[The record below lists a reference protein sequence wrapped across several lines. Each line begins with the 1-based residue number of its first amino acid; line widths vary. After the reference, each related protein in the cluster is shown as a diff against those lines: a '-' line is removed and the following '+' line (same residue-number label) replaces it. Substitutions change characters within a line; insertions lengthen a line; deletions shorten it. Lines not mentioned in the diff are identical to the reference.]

1 MSTSLASPQVAPLPA
16 ASAPVPGSATGA
28 NPASGSTA
36 APVAALTPQVPFT
49 RMDNADPALLEEL
62 LGAVREVAEQGAFT
76 LGHHVECFERE
87 FADYCESDFAIGVSS
102 GTEALA
108 LALRALE
115 IGKGDEV
122 IVPTNSFIATAEAV
136 SAVGAT
142 PVPIDVDPDSHL
154 ITAELVAGALTPR
167 TRCVIPVHLF
177 GATVDLDPILALAE
191 EAGIEVLEDACQA
204 HGARYRGERVGTHGA
219 LGCFSFYPAKN
230 LGAWGDGGAVVTS
243 RPELADRVR
252 LLRAHGERPR
262 YHHSV
267 VGSTARLDALQAA
280 VLRRKLTRLDGWN
293 NDRRRL
299 GRALREKLTSAGV
312 EGKRVNGGG
321 GGAVAGADARSVD
334 PVRLPFAEADHVY
347 HLFVVRCAQRDLLRE
362 HLGERGVASA
372 VHYPVPIHRTGAYA
386 DLGMKEGSLPVSESA
401 AERICSLPLF
411 PGMSDGELNQ
421 VVDAVASFAAEH
433 VGAFNDA
440 GAFAQSTKDA
450 AVPPRS
456 SDI

>member
-1 MSTSLASPQVAPLPA
+1 MARAIAGS
-16 ASAPVPGSATGA
+16 ASA
-28 NPASGSTA
+28 
-36 APVAALTPQVPFT
+36 
-49 RMDNADPALLEEL
+49 R
-62 LGAVREVAEQGAFT
+62 
-76 LGHHVECFERE
+76 
-87 FADYCESDFAIGVSS
+87 I
-102 GTEALA
+102 
-108 LALRALE
+108 
-115 IGKGDEV
+115 
-122 IVPTNSFIATAEAV
+122 
-136 SAVGAT
+136 
-142 PVPIDVDPDSHL
+142 
-154 ITAELVAGALTPR
+154 
-167 TRCVIPVHLF
+167 
-177 GATVDLDPILALAE
+177 
-191 EAGIEVLEDACQA
+191 
-204 HGARYRGERVGTHGA
+204 GA

-312 EGKRVNGGG
+312 EGERVNGGG

-411 PGMSDGELNQ
+411 PGMSDGR
-421 VVDAVASFAAEH
+421 
-433 VGAFNDA
+433 
-440 GAFAQSTKDA
+440 AQSGG
-450 AVPPRS
+450 
-456 SDI
+456 

>member
-1 MSTSLASPQVAPLPA
+1 MSV
-16 ASAPVPGSATGA
+16 
-28 NPASGSTA
+28 
-36 APVAALTPQVPFT
+36 LTREVPFT
-49 RMDNADPALLEEL
+49 RMDNADPELLEEL
-62 LGAVREVAEQGAFT
+62 LGAVSEVAEQGAFT
-76 LGHHVECFERE
+76 LGHHVEAFERE

-115 IGKGDEV
+115 IGRGDEV

-167 TRCVIPVHLF
+167 TRCVIPVHLY
-177 GATVDLDPILALAE
+177 GATVDLDPILTLAG

-243 RPELADRVR
+243 RPELAERVR

-293 NDRRRL
+293 NERRRL
-299 GRALREKLTSAGV
+299 GRALRERLTDAVGG
-312 EGKRVNGGG
+312 ERVDGGG
-321 GGAVAGADARSVD
+321 GGAVVGADARAVD

-347 HLFVVRCAQRDLLRE
+347 HLFVVRCEERDLLRE
-362 HLGERGVASA
+362 HLGAQGVASA
-372 VHYPVPIHRTGAYA
+372 IHYPVPIHRTGAYA
-386 DLGMKEGSLPVSESA
+386 DLGMGAESLPVSECA
-401 AERICSLPLF
+401 AQRICSLPIF
-411 PGMSDGELNQ
+411 PGMSDGELDQ
-421 VVDAVASFAAEH
+421 VVGAVASFAVEH
-433 VGAFNDA
+433 MGVFHDA
-440 GAFAQSTKDA
+440 GGFAQSTKDA

>member
-1 MSTSLASPQVAPLPA
+1 MSTSLASPQVAPLPVA
-16 ASAPVPGSATGA
+16 PAPVPGSAAADTA
-28 NPASGSTA
+28 ASNSTL
-36 APVAALTPQVPFT
+36 APVAAPTPQVPFT
-49 RMDNADPALLEEL
+49 RMDNADPELLEEL
-62 LGAVREVAEQGAFT
+62 VGAVREVAEQGAFT

-87 FADYCESDFAIGVSS
+87 FAEYCETDHAIGVSS

-115 IGKGDEV
+115 IGSGDEV

-167 TRCVIPVHLF
+167 TRCVIPVHLY
-177 GATVDLDPILALAE
+177 GATVDLDPILTLAS
-191 EAGIEVLEDACQA
+191 EAGVEVLEDACQA

-219 LGCFSFYPAKN
+219 VGCFSFYPAKN

-280 VLRRKLTRLDGWN
+280 VLRVKLRRLDGWN
-293 NDRRRL
+293 NERRRL
-299 GRALREKLTSAGV
+299 GRALRERLTSATVGP
-312 EGKRVNGGG
+312 ERINGGG
-321 GGAVAGADARSVD
+321 GGVVGRADARAVD

-362 HLGERGVASA
+362 HLGEQGVASA

-386 DLGMKEGSLPVSESA
+386 DLGVGVEGLPVSESA
-401 AERICSLPLF
+401 AQRICSLPIF
-411 PGMSDGELNQ
+411 PGMTDAELDQ
-421 VVDAVASFAAEH
+421 VVGAVASF
-433 VGAFNDA
+433 D
-440 GAFAQSTKDA
+440 AFAQSTKDA
-450 AVPPRS
+450 TAPPRS